1 MTAEHESFLADANAY
16 AEHVRPAVSRV
27 LRACGLDVAY
37 SSAQG
42 DRLCRADDPHA
53 QRPVLDMVGGYG
65 ASLFG
70 HNHPRLVAALVQALQ
85 GATPVNAQA
94 SVRMSSAR
102 LAARLSGLVG
112 ETTGRSY
119 VVTFGC
125 TGADAVEAAMKHAVA
140 ERVRRL
146 DSAQERLERAA
157 RWVRREHVGGQ
168 RAPGA
173 GGGER
178 WDDVLANSMAAVQAL
193 RIAAPSFASL
203 GGAFHGKTAGAAILT
218 ETVDAG
224 DGFRVPGPRR
234 VRLDSWSPDEIVRAA
249 DSEMRTVVLADF
261 DARGRPSLSEERIST
276 LAACFV
282 EPILGEGGVREVP
295 AAVLRAMRELAD
307 RHGAALVFD
316 EIQTGMGRTG
326 AFLAS
331 EQSGVAAD
339 YYLLAKSLG
348 GGVAKLSAML
358 VEQHRYVDDF
368 GRYHTST
375 FADDDLSAVVALTA
389 LDLLAGLA
397 PSLPV
402 LADALHADLSQLVE
416 RWPTVF
422 AELRGRGLLLGLEL
436 RPAQADSPL
445 LRGLVGSDGW
455 GYIVS
460 GYLLERHA
468 VRVLPTLSAP
478 LTLRIEPSAYL
489 NDEDR
494 AQLVGALDETAARLS
509 SRDYAGLLSHLAR
522 PPVGRWRP
530 PRRPRRALA
539 RSAPRPQGTV
549 RRAAFLANLEGPS
562 TVRLLAPELA
572 SWTDAQCAAALDRM
586 LGELK
591 PFEVSRHTVS
601 SPVAGPL
608 EVSVIGVPFSAA
620 QASRLLH
627 AGERPWL
634 SGVVLEAVA
643 LAASL
648 GASVVGLGAYT
659 SIVTGSARDIVEDG
673 LLVTSGNSLAA
684 ACAWQAVRRFADD
697 RAGSADGIRVAVVGA
712 LGNIG
717 EVLAQLLAETAD
729 TLVLVG
735 RPGSARRLRRLG
747 DSLSA
752 TTCVQVSEDIEVLR
766 GCDVVVTASN
776 SPHPIVQPQ
785 HLPPGTPR
793 LVYDLAVPGDVAL
806 PVAGLAHVRWYA
818 GGRMCL
824 PMRQRVVFEG
834 TGLAPGVVYACMAE
848 TMLLGFEPD
857 AGVASHG
864 PLTADSVRSAACLAA
879 RHGFEFVDTR
889 KIGISV

>member
-1 MTAEHESFLADANAY
+1 M
-16 AEHVRPAVSRV
+16 
-27 LRACGLDVAY
+27 
-37 SSAQG
+37 
-42 DRLCRADDPHA
+42 
-53 QRPVLDMVGGYG
+53 
-65 ASLFG
+65 
-70 HNHPRLVAALVQALQ
+70 
-85 GATPVNAQA
+85 
-94 SVRMSSAR
+94 
-102 LAARLSGLVG
+102 
-112 ETTGRSY
+112 
-119 VVTFGC
+119 
-125 TGADAVEAAMKHAVA
+125 
-140 ERVRRL
+140 
-146 DSAQERLERAA
+146 
-157 RWVRREHVGGQ
+157 
-168 RAPGA
+168 
-173 GGGER
+173 
-178 WDDVLANSMAAVQAL
+178 
-193 RIAAPSFASL
+193 
-203 GGAFHGKTAGAAILT
+203 
-218 ETVDAG
+218 
-224 DGFRVPGPRR
+224 
-234 VRLDSWSPDEIVRAA
+234 
-249 DSEMRTVVLADF
+249 
-261 DARGRPSLSEERIST
+261 
-276 LAACFV
+276 
-282 EPILGEGGVREVP
+282 
-295 AAVLRAMRELAD
+295 
-307 RHGAALVFD
+307 
-316 EIQTGMGRTG
+316 
-326 AFLAS
+326 
-331 EQSGVAAD
+331 
-339 YYLLAKSLG
+339 
-348 GGVAKLSAML
+348 
-358 VEQHRYVDDF
+358 
-368 GRYHTST
+368 
-375 FADDDLSAVVALTA
+375 
-389 LDLLAGLA
+389 
-397 PSLPV
+397 
-402 LADALHADLSQLVE
+402 
-416 RWPTVF
+416 
-422 AELRGRGLLLGLEL
+422 
-436 RPAQADSPL
+436 
-445 LRGLVGSDGW
+445 
-455 GYIVS
+455 
-460 GYLLERHA
+460 
-468 VRVLPTLSAP
+468 
-478 LTLRIEPSAYL
+478 
-489 NDEDR
+489 
-494 AQLVGALDETAARLS
+494 
-509 SRDYAGLLSHLAR
+509 
-522 PPVGRWRP
+522 
-530 PRRPRRALA
+530 
-539 RSAPRPQGTV
+539 
-549 RRAAFLANLEGPS
+549 
-562 TVRLLAPELA
+562 RLLAPELA